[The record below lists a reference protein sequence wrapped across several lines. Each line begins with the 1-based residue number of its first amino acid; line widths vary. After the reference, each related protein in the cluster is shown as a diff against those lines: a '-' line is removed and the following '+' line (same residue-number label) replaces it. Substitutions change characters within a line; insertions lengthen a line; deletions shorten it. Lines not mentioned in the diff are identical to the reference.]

1 MTVNSKKGAHVKRTP
16 AVKVLMISFTSFI
29 QKFYQ
34 TLPHEIARQSGWEVR
49 VLVPPYWKE
58 LWSRERR
65 YLEKDFDELYDI
77 VVGKIWFAGN
87 LHLAMFRSHLK
98 FLLIEYQPDIIDMEN
113 EVFNLGSWQIARLRN
128 RYSPH
133 SKLVLHASQHQF
145 KNYPPPFN
153 LVEKYVLRH
162 ADAILAR
169 NGMAVEVLR
178 QKGYQGR
185 VEIITHGVNS
195 EAFRPRQLPELCGKL
210 KTEDKLLVGYVGS
223 LVEHKGVHLLLQA
236 LEGLP
241 VRLLVVGDGT
251 MREELK
257 KQAVRLGVELFI
269 IPSASH
275 EEVAQYMN
283 CMDIFVLPSLTRPN
297 WVEKFGRVLIE
308 AMSSGVPVIGSSC
321 GEIPNVLGNAG
332 LVFPE
337 GDVAA
342 LRKKLQILLEDES
355 LRHRLG
361 WAGRRRVLEQYAWNV
376 VAART
381 IRVYRELLNLPEE

>member
-1 MTVNSKKGAHVKRTP
+1 VSEQRKPRI
-16 AVKVLMISFTSFI
+16 LMISYTSFI

-34 TLPHEIARQSGWEVR
+34 TLPHEIARQSGWQVQ

-58 LWSRERR
+58 LWSRGRK
-65 YLEKDFDELYDI
+65 YLEKDYDELYDI
-77 VVGKIWFAGN
+77 VVGKIYFPGN

-98 FLLIEYQPDIIDMEN
+98 FLLKEFQPDLIDMEN

-145 KNYPPPFN
+145 KTYPPPFSQ
-153 LVEKYVLRH
+153 VEKYVLGNSQ
-162 ADAILAR
+162 AILAR
-169 NGMAVEVLR
+169 NAMAVEVLR
-178 QKGYQGR
+178 RKGYRGR
-185 VEIITHGVNS
+185 IEIIPHGVNS
-195 EAFRPRQLPELCGKL
+195 EAFRPRQLPELCQKL
-210 KTEDKLLVGYVGS
+210 RGTQQWLVGYVGS
-223 LVEHKGVHLLLQA
+223 LVEHKGVHLLIRA
-236 LEGLP
+236 LKGLNAA
-241 VRLLVVGDGT
+241 LLLVGDGA
-251 MREELK
+251 MRE
-257 KQAVRLGVELFI
+257 RLQQKASESGVPLQI
-269 IPSASH
+269 VPSASH

-283 CMDIFVLPSLTRPN
+283 CMDVFVLPSLTRPN

-337 GDVAA
+337 GDVSA
-342 LRKKLQILLEDES
+342 LRQKLIALLEDES
-355 LRHRLG
+355 LRNRLG
-361 WAGRRRVLEQYAWNV
+361 WAGRRRVLEDYSWKV

-381 IRVYRELLNLPEE
+381 LKVYRELLEIPEE